1 MPLVDSVADR
11 FLTWKSRFMSR
22 AGRTT
27 LTKVTL
33 SAIPIHV
40 SIAVEVSLW
49 IYHEI
54 DRLHRAFVWTGSD
67 TVKGGQSK
75 VTWLWVAPLEL
86 GGLGILD
93 LTTLRYALRMHWSW
107 LARTDPN

>member
-1 MPLVDSVADR
+1 MTLVDSVTDR
-11 FLTWKSRFMSR
+11 LSTWRSRFMSR

-40 SIAVEVSLW
+40 SKAVEVSPW

-54 DRLHRAFVWTGSD
+54 DRLHRAFMWAGSNK
-67 TVKGGQSK
+67 VKGGKSK
-75 VTWLWVAPLEL
+75 VTWSWVARPLEL

-93 LTTLRYALRMHWSW
+93 LTTLGYVLRMSW
-107 LARTDPN
+107 LWLAH